1 MTAARAAAAVGLV
14 LALGALSPARAYV
27 REVTE
32 QPPYLPVYWA
42 SPCVVTTIYL
52 NGFTEMTS
60 DEVAKSIAGA
70 AQAWSPDNVTC
81 PGPGSDAGAGHP
93 SFEIITQLSTSAAV
107 PPLDGGTD
115 GKNSIIFRTT
125 DWIPDKPEAIALTSR
140 NTDASG
146 RIFDAD
152 IEINAVPVSVDPF
165 RDFQWA
171 NLDPGAPA
179 AVHGD
184 QIDLQTAITHEFGHF
199 LGLAHTCF
207 ADGDAMRLLDDQ
219 GQPQPDCVDGAA
231 IPQAAA
237 VMWYEVDRNNALK
250 RAITTDDA
258 RGVCAIYP
266 PARAAPVCAQNA
278 PDDGCGCAASG
289 GGSASSLAAALVG
302 LALIASRRRRK
313 AQV

>member
-1 MTAARAAAAVGLV
+1 VTAARAAAAVGLV
-14 LALGALSPARAYV
+14 VALGAVSPARAYV

-32 QPPYLPVYWA
+32 QPPYLPVYWT

-70 AQAWSPDNVTC
+70 AQAWSPDTVTC

-93 SFEIITQLSTSAAV
+93 SFEIITQLSTSATV

-125 DWIPDKPEAIALTSR
+125 DWILDKPEAIALTSR

-179 AVHGD
+179 PVHGD

-250 RAITTDDA
+250 RAITADDA
-258 RGVCAIYP
+258 RGLCAIYP
-266 PARAAPVCAQNA
+266 ASATPAVCAVNV
-278 PDDGCGCAASG
+278 PDDGCGCRTGGTRPGAAG
-289 GGSASSLAAALVG
+289 ALL
-302 LALIASRRRRK
+302 LALGALATARRQRR
-313 AQV
+313 